1 MKSQSFNDT
10 SDTFETTMNKVLYNT
25 FICVIGLTHLCTLIY
40 GLTLSNDT
48 ISHNM
53 LTYLPYR
60 IVLSTCIFL
69 QMGVW
74 TVCLY
79 SKRAMDPHTVIWGF
93 LTLVIETC
101 SWVGLSTILSGLPH
115 YIFVC
120 FFMASFFVCIL
131 ILCNLT
137 WQEAAGN
144 VLRLCVIFMS
154 VCGTVMLILFN
165 HGEFYIMEHVA
176 FIGYSLVFVAFF
188 IAHPPSHWSVMPD
201 NSSLECGFDIE
212 WEHNGC
218 SYHTSNVYLN

>member
-1 MKSQSFNDT
+1 MKAQSL
-10 SDTFETTMNKVLYNT
+10 SDNCDARENIVNKVLYNT
-25 FICVIGLTHLCTLIY
+25 FICVLGLTHLCTLIY

-79 SKRAMDPHTVIWGF
+79 SKRAIDPHTVTWGF
-93 LTLVIETC
+93 LTLGIVTG
-101 SWVGLSTILSGLPH
+101 SWVGLTTILTGQPH
-115 YIFVC
+115 YIFVGI
-120 FFMASFFVCIL
+120 FMASFFVCIL

-137 WQEAAGN
+137 WQEAAGT
-144 VLRLCVIFMS
+144 VLRLCVAFIS
-154 VCGTVMLILFN
+154 VCVIAMVILFN

-176 FIGYSLVFVAFF
+176 FIGYSLVFMAFF
-188 IAHPPSHWSVMPD
+188 ITHPPSHWDVLPD
-201 NSSLECGFDIE
+201 NYPLECNFGVE
-212 WEHNGC
+212 WQHV
-218 SYHTSNVYLN
+218 SSNEVYSF